1 MMDCNKLMNSHEKQF
16 LRLILNILS
25 EELDI
30 DIQEMNNVFNLK
42 HKDPINYLLQNK
54 DYDIK
59 RCKVLVGKNKQCS
72 RKHNH
77 SGFCLTHYKMY
88 DEKQLDPKNI
98 INFQKKEGYM
108 KHILTKL
115 KEKKEQ
121 SILMNTNLFIYDEKE
136 YLINK
141 YSGDIY
147 DFHTYEKIGKLDKF
161 NQIKFLI

>member
-1 MMDCNKLMNSHEKQF
+1 MDCNKLMNGHEKQF

-42 HKDPINYLLQNK
+42 HKESIDYILQNK
-54 DYDIK
+54 EYDTK
-59 RCKVLVGKNKQCS
+59 RCKVLVGKTKQCS
-72 RKHNH
+72 RKHSH
-77 SGFCLTHYKMY
+77 TGFCLTHFKMF

-98 INFQKKEGYM
+98 INFQKKEEYM
-108 KHILTKL
+108 KQILSKL
-115 KEKKEQ
+115 KHKNDQ
-121 SILMNTNLFIYDEKE
+121 SKLINTNLFIYQEKE

-147 DFHTYEKIGKLDKF
+147 DFNTYEKIGKLDKF
-161 NQIKFLI
+161 NQIKFIN